1 MLKVNQVFPLTPD
14 EREVLMCIAQE
25 FELDYESL
33 ERSPD
38 IHKVCQRLALVDKI
52 LAYDYQLRNFVDV

>member
-38 IHKVCQRLALVDKI
+38 IHKVCHDLH
-52 LAYDYQLRNFVDV
+52 